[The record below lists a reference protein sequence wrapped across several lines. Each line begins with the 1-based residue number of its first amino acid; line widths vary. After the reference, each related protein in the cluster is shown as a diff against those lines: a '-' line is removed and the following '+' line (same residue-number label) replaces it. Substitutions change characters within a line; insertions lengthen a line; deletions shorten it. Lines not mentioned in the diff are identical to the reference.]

1 MPDSE
6 AKTRWMRENSKN
18 LTVKFMNKSDKDIL
32 DFLEGKPKATIIKLA
47 LREYMENHRGASR

>member
-6 AKTRWMRENSKN
+6 AKTRWMRENSNN
-18 LTVKFMNKSDKDIL
+18 LTVKFINKSDKDIL

>member
-18 LTVKFMNKSDKDIL
+18 LTVKFMNKSDKDNL

>member
-47 LREYMENHRGASR
+47 LREYMEKHRGASL